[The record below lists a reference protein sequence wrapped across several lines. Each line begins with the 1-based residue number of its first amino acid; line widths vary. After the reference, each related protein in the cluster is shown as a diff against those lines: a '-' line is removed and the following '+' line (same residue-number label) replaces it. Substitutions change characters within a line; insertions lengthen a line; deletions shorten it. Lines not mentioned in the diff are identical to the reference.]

1 MGSILRYGQEGEMK
15 QASCLKVQGVS
26 KHFGGLYAN
35 DNIDFNVEE
44 GEIVSIIG
52 PNGAG
57 KSTLFNCITGFYKP
71 NSGKIFFFG
80 KEITR
85 YRADR
90 ICKIGIARTFQVVQV
105 ISDMTVLENVTTG
118 ALLHYTKISHAREKA
133 EEVLA
138 FSGLMEKKHFL
149 GTELTIADKKKLE
162 VSMALATQP
171 QLLMLDE
178 SMAGL
183 TVVELRGMIDL
194 IKGIRKNGMTVVVV
208 EHVME
213 AVMEISDRVVVLN
226 SGKKIMEGA
235 PKDVVSNPEVIQAYL
250 GDKYHAAVS
259 Q

>member
-1 MGSILRYGQEGEMK
+1 MNSG
-15 QASCLKVQGVS
+15 SCLEAKGIT
-26 KHFGGLYAN
+26 KRFGGLYAN
-35 DNIDFNVEE
+35 DHIDFTVQE

-57 KSTLFNCITGFYKP
+57 KSTLFNCITGFYP
-71 NSGKIFFFG
+71 VNSGEIRFYG
-80 KEITR
+80 KNITR
-85 YRADR
+85 AGADK
-90 ICKIGIARTFQVVQV
+90 ICKMGVARTFQVVQV

-118 ALLHYTKISHAREKA
+118 ALLRFSKISPARQKA

-138 FSGLMEKKHFL
+138 FTGLFEKKNFL
-149 GTELTIADKKKLE
+149 GTELTIADKKRLE

-171 QLLMLDE
+171 KLLMLDE

-194 IKGIRKNGMTVVVV
+194 IKSIRKSGMTLIVV

-213 AVMEISDRVVVLN
+213 AVMEISDRVIVLN
-226 SGKKIMEGA
+226 SGKKIMEGP
-235 PKDVVSNPEVIQAYL
+235 PKEVVSHKDVIQAYL
-250 GDKYHAAVS
+250 GEKWDVIG